1 VLLEGL
7 TARVGQGVWYMFQ
20 PASAMSQP
28 ASVTHA
34 PLALSPAGTIQK
46 V

>member
-7 TARVGQGVWYMFQ
+7 TARVGQGAWYMFQ
-20 PASAMSQP
+20 PASSMSQL
-28 ASVTHA
+28 ASVTRA
-34 PLALSPAGTIQK
+34 PLALSPAGAIQK